1 MQNAKRRTDVLGSM
15 GLALALA
22 MVWVLTGCS
31 DAQPRQQSRALR
43 EQTETA
49 RRVHA
54 NAADLMGSPV
64 FKVDGQFAPLTEVT
78 QSPAQAD
85 DITLVEP
92 GTMDPRSLEM
102 LEKAANELG
111 QSISANSQADSVDL
125 GQATLMLGQLNRL
138 MGFYHEGVSLAGRN
152 RARTLGDEITAR
164 LGVVRARQAQLAYF
178 DQLMGLSLDDVK
190 TFLSES
196 SERAES
202 LTADKTRLEGEI
214 KDLTARRNQL
224 RTTKETKTAAMRN
237 KRIDSQL
244 AADPDTRARLFE
256 QAHALQKEINKLNAQ
271 IARTE
276 NQIAQTETALSQ
288 VMLDL
293 DGAKAKLA
301 AANEV
306 LSNRNQVKEDAT
318 AGRRTILAQIAE
330 LREEIETLTTR
341 MGEALASADQAEQ
354 EALSK
359 YDSAA
364 SNFNRAA
371 GNLDSD
377 DPAPVSLKGAALMD
391 SGSLQTAKLRAYNRA
406 VGVVEAMQETLE
418 IPNSAAGK
426 KVTAYVS
433 DPEQLRA
440 SADEAFEKAVKA
452 YSTAVRRVQ
461 ADDPKL
467 AWAYQGRLGAA
478 YLSRLDVCPPAL
490 REGIRKSA
498 EDTLN
503 DALEDRADSPY
514 LAPVAGLKDLA
525 DSAAE

>member
-1 MQNAKRRTDVLGSM
+1 MQNAKRRTDVLGWM
-15 GLALALA
+15 GMALA
-22 MVWVLTGCS
+22 MGWVLTGCS

-54 NAADLMGSPV
+54 NAADRMGSPV
-64 FKVDGQFAPLTEVT
+64 FKVDGQFAPLTEVANST
-78 QSPAQAD
+78 AEAD

-92 GTMDPRSLEM
+92 GTMDPRSLDM
-102 LEKAANELG
+102 LEKAANQLG
-111 QSISANSQADSVDL
+111 QSISANSQADPVDA

-138 MGFYHEGVSLAGRN
+138 MGFYHEGVSLADRN
-152 RARTLGDEITAR
+152 RARSLGDQITAR

-178 DQLMGLSLDDVK
+178 DQLVGLSLDDVIS
-190 TFLSES
+190 FQSES
-196 SERAES
+196 AERAET
-202 LTADKTRLEGEI
+202 LTTRKDQLEGEI
-214 KDLTARRNQL
+214 KTLTARRNQL

-244 AADPDTRARLFE
+244 AADPDTRAELFE

-271 IARTE
+271 VARTE

-293 DGAKAKLA
+293 DGANAMLA
-301 AANEV
+301 AAKDV
-306 LSNRNQVKEDAT
+306 LDQRNQVKDDAT

-341 MGEALASADQAEQ
+341 MGNTLASADQAEQ

-359 YDSAA
+359 YDSAV
-364 SNFNRAA
+364 SNFDRAA
-371 GNLDSD
+371 QALDSG

-391 SGSLQTAKLRAYNRA
+391 SGSLQTAKLRAYSRA
-406 VGVVEAMQETLE
+406 VGVVEAMQEALA

-426 KVTAYVS
+426 TVTAYVR

-440 SADEAFEKAVKA
+440 SADEAFEAAVEA
-452 YSTAVRRVQ
+452 YSTAVRLVQ
-461 ADDPKL
+461 AEDPKL

-478 YLSRLDVCPPAL
+478 YLSRLEVCSPSL
-490 REGIRKSA
+490 RESIRTSA
-498 EDTLN
+498 EDTLD
-503 DALEDRADSPY
+503 DALEGRADSPY
-514 LAPVAGLKDLA
+514 LTPVAGLKDLA
-525 DSAAE
+525 ESAGE

>member
-1 MQNAKRRTDVLGSM
+1 MQNAKRRMDVLGLM
-15 GLALALA
+15 GMALA
-22 MVWVLTGCS
+22 MAWVLTGCS

-78 QSPAQAD
+78 GSAVDAD

-92 GTMDPRSLEM
+92 GTMDPRSLDM

-111 QSISANSQADSVDL
+111 QSISANSQADPLDR
-125 GQATLMLGQLNRL
+125 GQAALMLGQLNRL
-138 MGFYHEGVSLAGRN
+138 MGFYHEGVSLADRN
-152 RARTLGDEITAR
+152 RARSLGDQITAR
-164 LGVVRARQAQLAYF
+164 LGVVRARQAQLAYY
-178 DQLMGLSLDDVK
+178 DQLVGLSLEDVK

-196 SERAES
+196 SEREKS

-214 KDLTARRNQL
+214 ESLTARRNQL

-244 AADPDTRARLFE
+244 AADPDVRATLFE
-256 QAHALQKEINKLNAQ
+256 QAYALQKEINKLNAQ
-271 IARTE
+271 VARTE
-276 NQIAQTETALSQ
+276 NQIARTETALSQ

-306 LSNRNQVKEDAT
+306 LVQRNQIKEDAT

-341 MGEALASADQAEQ
+341 MGQTLASADQAEQ

-359 YDSAA
+359 HDSAV
-364 SNFNRAA
+364 SNFDRAT
-371 GNLDSD
+371 GLLDSD

-406 VGVVEAMQETLE
+406 VGVVEAMQEALD
-418 IPNSAAGK
+418 IPNSASGK
-426 KVTAYVS
+426 TVTAYVS
-433 DPEQLRA
+433 DPEQLRT
-440 SADEAFEKAVKA
+440 SADDAFERAVEA
-452 YSTAVRRVQ
+452 YSTAVRLVQ
-461 ADDPKL
+461 AEDPKL

-478 YLSRLDVCPPAL
+478 YLSRLEVCPPSL
-490 REGIRKSA
+490 RESIRASA
-498 EDTLN
+498 EETL
-503 DALEDRADSPY
+503 DEALDDRADSPY

-525 DSAAE
+525 ESAGE